1 MKVFFLD
8 TNIFLQCKDVDKLRW
23 NEVAGNEDEILLLI
37 PTPVE
42 KEINNLKQDG
52 NRRRSKR
59 ARIANSMMRDI
70 LKANDAK
77 LILKKSKPFV
87 EISFVP
93 TDILKIAPP
102 HIDTST
108 SDDRIVAEA
117 VSYTNLHPTSNVFI
131 LTNDTLLMRTA
142 QRNKLQY
149 VEIPSDWFLDPEPD
163 PKEKIIKGLEDQLK
177 QLQKTLPL
185 IDVTISD
192 INGAILKQSV
202 TIVVRNFRE
211 LDGYEIEELIMAARN
226 ERTFLSKSEIEK
238 NAELAYQLAPS
249 LMGFNKYYEPP
260 SDADIQNYFEE
271 CEKWAGELEAF
282 VKELPGRISSIS
294 RNFRMV
300 VSIRNSGSV
309 PAENVVVEFKLPNG
323 LLLRPPSDSFDFD
336 IASLVPKCPQPPEG
350 QWISRPD
357 PVAHSPYFSKL
368 EPTFPRFEPLQN
380 ATSVVPLVVP
390 VIPHRRDRHCFYPKQ
405 SKPSDF
411 SHLWKFECEEFRHQ
425 VDPEQFEVIINVPDA
440 FSKIN
445 SVFEYRITAKN
456 LPNPHKNCL
465 RLTIEFLKGDTLAE
479 VRKFLG
485 LC

>member
-185 IDVTISD
+185 IDVTYLCGFD
-192 INGAILKQSV
+192 DQSYFIKV
-202 TIVVRNFRE
+202 FRKE
-211 LDGYEIEELIMAARN
+211 TGLTPGQYRDN
-226 ERTFLSKSEIEK
+226 LSK
-238 NAELAYQLAPS
+238 NRAFELR
-249 LMGFNKYYEPP
+249 G
-260 SDADIQNYFEE
+260 
-271 CEKWAGELEAF
+271 
-282 VKELPGRISSIS
+282 
-294 RNFRMV
+294 
-300 VSIRNSGSV
+300 
-309 PAENVVVEFKLPNG
+309 
-323 LLLRPPSDSFDFD
+323 
-336 IASLVPKCPQPPEG
+336 
-350 QWISRPD
+350 
-357 PVAHSPYFSKL
+357 
-368 EPTFPRFEPLQN
+368 
-380 ATSVVPLVVP
+380 
-390 VIPHRRDRHCFYPKQ
+390 
-405 SKPSDF
+405 
-411 SHLWKFECEEFRHQ
+411 
-425 VDPEQFEVIINVPDA
+425 
-440 FSKIN
+440 
-445 SVFEYRITAKN
+445 
-456 LPNPHKNCL
+456 
-465 RLTIEFLKGDTLAE
+465 
-479 VRKFLG
+479 
-485 LC
+485 